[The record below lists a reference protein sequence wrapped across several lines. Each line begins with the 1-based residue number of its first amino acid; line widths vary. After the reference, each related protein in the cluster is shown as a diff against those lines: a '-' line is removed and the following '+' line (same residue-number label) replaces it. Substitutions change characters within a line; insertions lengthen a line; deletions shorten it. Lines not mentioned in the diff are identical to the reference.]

1 MVTNSLG
8 AMNSLFPFID
18 KAQHLM
24 GADPR
29 MAQLIERFGYIERP
43 TSAPLFQTLV
53 RNIVSQQVA
62 TSVAER
68 TYERLAAKVGEVTP
82 QCITTLGKEGL
93 RGVGIPVRKARWVVS
108 AAERFLSG
116 EFDPE
121 EIAGLSD
128 RQAIRKLT
136 KLDGVGVWSAE
147 MLLMFSLGRDNILS
161 SGDLILRRAI
171 ATLYGERK
179 LTPRRMEHYR
189 RLFSP
194 YCSVASLYLWAYG
207 NSLPRRQTEVTI
219 RPLGFAR
226 LKNKTLCYS
235 FYNTSYGEMLVASSV
250 KGVCRVAFA
259 DDREEVLDELRA
271 EMRGAQLVER
281 TDPSHKEIVNAIE
294 GKGAKSLTL
303 YLEGTPFERKVWREV
318 LRVPYGITVSYADIA
333 ATTGYTKAYRSVG
346 NAVSANPIAI
356 LIPCHRVIHADGSL
370 GNYNAGVEKK
380 LSLVGEEKQRIIK
393 H

>member
-1 MVTNSLG
+1 
-8 AMNSLFPFID
+8 MNSLFPFID
-18 KAQHLM
+18 KAQHLAA
-24 GADPR
+24 ADPR
-29 MAQLIERFGYIERP
+29 MAQLVERFGYVERK
-43 TSAPLFQTLV
+43 TDAPLFPTLV

-68 TYERLAAKVGEVTP
+68 TFERIVAQVGTITP
-82 QCITTLGKEGL
+82 ETLCTLGEEGL
-93 RGVGIPVRKARWVVS
+93 WSAGVPKRKARWIVS
-108 AAERFLSG
+108 AAERFSSG
-116 EFDPE
+116 EFE
-121 EIAGLSD
+121 EEKLRGMSD
-128 RQAIRKLT
+128 RQVIRKLT
-136 KLDGVGVWSAE
+136 TLDGVGVWSAE
-147 MLLMFSLGRDNILS
+147 MLLMFSLGRENVLS
-161 SGDLILRRAI
+161 SSDLILRRAI

-179 LTPRRMEHYR
+179 LTAKRMEHYR
-189 RLFSP
+189 KLFAP
-194 YCSVASLYLWAYG
+194 YASIASLYLWAYG
-207 NSLPRRQTEVTI
+207 NSLPRKSTEITI
-219 RPLGFAR
+219 RPLGFGR
-226 LKNKTLCYS
+226 MKNKKLHYS
-235 FYNTSYGEMLVASSV
+235 FQKTSYGEMLIASSA

-271 EMRGAQLVER
+271 EMRGALLEER
-281 TDPSHKEIVNAIE
+281 AEPSHKEIVRAID

-380 LSLVGEEKQRIIK
+380 LSLVGEEKQRVIK
-393 H
+393 Q

>member
-1 MVTNSLG
+1 
-8 AMNSLFPFID
+8 MNSLFPFID

-82 QCITTLGKEGL
+82 QSIATLGEEGL
-93 RGVGIPVRKARWVVS
+93 RGIGLPVRKARWVVS

-147 MLLMFSLGRDNILS
+147 MLLMFSLARENILS

-189 RLFSP
+189 KLFSP

-207 NSLPRRQTEVTI
+207 NSLPRRQTEITI
-219 RPLGFAR
+219 RPLGFQR
-226 LKNKTLCYS
+226 MKDKRICYS
-235 FYNTSYGEMLVASSV
+235 FHKTSYGELLIASSA

-259 DDREEVLDELRA
+259 DEREEVLDELRA
-271 EMRGAQLVER
+271 EMRGARLEECVEA
-281 TDPSHKEIVNAIE
+281 SHKAMVKIIE
-294 GKGAKSLTL
+294 GKGESSLTL
-303 YLEGTPFERKVWREV
+303 YLEGTSFERKVWREV
-318 LRVPYGITVSYADIA
+318 LRVPSGITVSYADIA
-333 ATTGYTKAYRSVG
+333 AATGYTKAYRSVG
-346 NAVSANPIAI
+346 NAVSANPVAI
-356 LIPCHRVIHADGSL
+356 VIPCHRVIHADGTL

-380 LSLVGEEKQRIIK
+380 LSLVGMEKQKVIK
-393 H
+393 